1 MDHNLSRLV
10 DIRRAI
16 NAVAAGTSSQ
26 NGNTIDTLGYD
37 SVCFIVAFGALTATQ
52 VTSIKVQQ
60 GDQSDASD
68 MADISGAATG
78 NMADAD
84 GNKLLCVEVYRP
96 SKRYVRV
103 VVVRGTANA
112 VIDGG
117 IALLY
122 RAAQLPPALHST
134 MSLAPVIKQV

>member
-1 MDHNLSRLV
+1 MDHTLLKLV
-10 DIRRAI
+10 DVRRAI

-37 SVCFIVAFGALTATQ
+37 SVAFVVAFGALTATQ
-52 VTSIKVQQ
+52 VTSIKLQS
-60 GDQSDASD
+60 GDASDASD
-68 MADISGAATG
+68 MADVSGATSGAL
-78 NMADAD
+78 AD
-84 GNKLLCVEVYRP
+84 GDGTKLLALELYRP

-122 RAAQLPPALHST
+122 RGAQLPPAPHST
-134 MSLAPVIKQV
+134 VAIAPVIKQA